1 MSSLILFSQNII
13 IMGNVFTK
21 VRFSRCREVMSSRS
35 AAMIHLGER
44 EFVAGEPV
52 LVNYFE
58 DTNASINT
66 IMAVGIAN
74 GKGSDCF
81 RVITLGQYEIVWG
94 VGRQLP
100 DVSSLVHDE
109 LYLYQDLDG
118 LWYYVSAP
126 DRITR
131 TLEPLLPYPHTFINI
146 ADNTIYVSDSDGH
159 VRSIND
165 VYTKSEIDDLL
176 AAISGGD
183 FTSLSTL
190 EQRLNEAYRRINE
203 VVEQNAQLVETI
215 NGIQGSLGVIQD
227 FGDRIDEF
235 EGRVSALEVSDSD
248 GSVSGTFSSIQI
260 TEGDT
265 GDTII
270 IDSSTVVTSENIE
283 YYIGDATEAIP
294 EETLNQAL
302 V

>member
-1 MSSLILFSQNII
+1 MSGLILFSQNIL

-21 VRFSRCREVMSSRS
+21 VRFSRCREIMGSRS
-35 AAMIHLGER
+35 EAMIHLGEK

-52 LVNYFE
+52 IVNYFE

-66 IMAVGIAN
+66 IMAVGIKE

-81 RVITLGQYEIVWG
+81 RVITLGQYELVWG

-100 DVSSLVHDE
+100 DVSSLVHNE
-109 LYLYQDLDG
+109 LYLYQDPDG
-118 LWYYVSAP
+118 VWYYVSAP
-126 DRITR
+126 DGITR
-131 TLEPLLPYPHTFINI
+131 ILEPLLPYPHTFINI
-146 ADNTIYVSDSDGH
+146 ADNTIYVSDSDRH

-183 FTSLSTL
+183 FTSLSAL
-190 EQRLNEAYRRINE
+190 EQRLNEAYLRINE
-203 VVEQNAQLVETI
+203 VIQQNAQLVETI
-215 NGIQGSLGVIQD
+215 EGIQGSLGVIQE
-227 FGDRIDEF
+227 FGDKIDDF

-260 TEGDT
+260 TEGGT

-294 EETLNQAL
+294 EEILNQAL

>member
-1 MSSLILFSQNII
+1 
-13 IMGNVFTK
+13 
-21 VRFSRCREVMSSRS
+21 MSSRS
-35 AAMIHLGER
+35 EAIIHLEEK
-44 EFVAGEPV
+44 EFIAGEPV

-66 IMAVGIAN
+66 IMAVGIKD
-74 GKGSDCF
+74 GTGLDCF
-81 RVITLGQYEIVWG
+81 RIITLGQYEIVWG

-109 LYLYQDLDG
+109 LYLYQDPNG

-126 DRITR
+126 DGITR

-146 ADNTIYVSDSDGH
+146 ANNTIYVSDSDGH

-183 FTSLSTL
+183 FTSLSAL
-190 EQRLNEAYRRINE
+190 EQRLNEAYLRINE
-203 VVEQNAQLVETI
+203 IVEQNAQLTEIIENAADTLNTI
-215 NGIQGSLGVIQD
+215 QE
-227 FGDRIDEF
+227 FGERIDDF
-235 EGRVSALEVSDSD
+235 EDRVNALEVSDSD
-248 GSVSGTFSSIQI
+248 GSVSGTFSSIHI
-260 TEGDT
+260 TEGST

-294 EETLNQAL
+294 EEILNQTL

>member
-1 MSSLILFSQNII
+1 
-13 IMGNVFTK
+13 MGNVFTK
-21 VRFSRCREVMSSRS
+21 VRFSRCREIMSSRS
-35 AAMIHLGER
+35 EAIIHLEEK
-44 EFVAGEPV
+44 EFIAGEPV

-66 IMAVGIAN
+66 IMAVGIKD
-74 GKGSDCF
+74 GTGLDCF
-81 RVITLGQYEIVWG
+81 RIITLGQYEIVWG

-109 LYLYQDLDG
+109 LYLYQDPNG

-126 DRITR
+126 DGITR

-146 ADNTIYVSDSDGH
+146 ANNTIYVSDSDGH

-183 FTSLSTL
+183 FTSLSAL
-190 EQRLNEAYRRINE
+190 EQRLNEAYLRINE
-203 VVEQNAQLVETI
+203 IVEQNAQLTEIIENAADTLNTI
-215 NGIQGSLGVIQD
+215 QE
-227 FGDRIDEF
+227 FGERIDDF
-235 EGRVSALEVSDSD
+235 EDRVNALEVSDSD
-248 GSVSGTFSSIQI
+248 GSVSGTFSSIHI
-260 TEGDT
+260 TEGST

-294 EETLNQAL
+294 EEILNQTL

>member
-1 MSSLILFSQNII
+1 
-13 IMGNVFTK
+13 MGNVFTK
-21 VRFSRCREVMSSRS
+21 VRFSRCREIMSSRS
-35 AAMIHLGER
+35 EAIIHLEEK
-44 EFVAGEPV
+44 EFIAGEPV

-66 IMAVGIAN
+66 IMAVGIKD
-74 GKGSDCF
+74 GTGLDCF
-81 RVITLGQYEIVWG
+81 RIITLGQYEIVWG

-109 LYLYQDLDG
+109 LYLYQDPNG

-126 DRITR
+126 DGITR

-146 ADNTIYVSDSDGH
+146 ANNTIYVSDSDGH

-183 FTSLSTL
+183 FTSLSAL
-190 EQRLNEAYRRINE
+190 EQRLNEAYLRINE
-203 VVEQNAQLVETI
+203 IVEQNAQLTEIIENAADTLNTI
-215 NGIQGSLGVIQD
+215 QE
-227 FGDRIDEF
+227 FGERIDDF
-235 EGRVSALEVSDSD
+235 EDRVNALEVSDSD
-248 GSVSGTFSSIQI
+248 GSVSGTFSSIHI
-260 TEGDT
+260 TEGST

-270 IDSSTVVTSENIE
+270 IDISTVVTSENIE

-294 EETLNQAL
+294 EEILNQTL